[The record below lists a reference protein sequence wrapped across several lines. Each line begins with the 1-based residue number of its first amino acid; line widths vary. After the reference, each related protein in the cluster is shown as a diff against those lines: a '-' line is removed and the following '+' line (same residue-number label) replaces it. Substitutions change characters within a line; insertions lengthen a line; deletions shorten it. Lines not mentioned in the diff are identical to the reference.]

1 MTSCAPP
8 AVVYAC
14 GPSAIGALAGLAAA
28 AEDRGYAVRGA
39 VSDSVAPYGQLAS
52 RPGWARVGGIA
63 GGAAPVLVVASRR
76 DLGPCPPVV
85 RVVELTPAP
94 DTRRCTM
101 AEAGAG
107 AEVVWCSVFPGELSQ
122 LGSARRLVRAFL
134 RPRTVAG
141 CAWDADEV
149 GLAVHE
155 LVANATRHGSVSG
168 TGDPVV
174 LTLRWARWFLEAAVE
189 DRSPVLPCARP
200 AQAGACSGRGLG
212 IVDSVAH
219 SWGSRTN
226 HTGPGKTVWMRVEHD
241 RAPRPRFFTSAA

>member
-28 AEDRGYAVRGA
+28 AEDRGYAVCGA

-85 RVVELTPAP
+85 RVVELAPVPAAGRS
-94 DTRRCTM
+94 TGV
-101 AEAGAG
+101 EA
-107 AEVVWCSVFPGELSQ
+107 VWCSVFPGELSQ

-134 RPRTVAG
+134 GPRTTTG

-155 LVANATRHGSVSG
+155 LVANATRHGS
-168 TGDPVV
+168 TAGDPVV
-174 LTLRWARWFLEAAVE
+174 LTLRWARWFLEVAVE

-212 IVDSVAH
+212 IVAGVAH

-226 HTGPGKTVWMRVEHD
+226 HARPGKTVWMRVEHD
-241 RAPRPRFFTSAA
+241 RPPRPRFFTSAA